1 MLEIQTNKTKG
12 YILSI
17 IERLD
22 IIETRLD
29 KMIDIHVK
37 KKV

>member
-1 MLEIQTNKTKG
+1 MKSKG

-17 IERLD
+17 IERLE

-29 KMIDIHVK
+29 KIIDKFVK
-37 KKV
+37 

>member
-1 MLEIQTNKTKG
+1 MKSKG

-17 IERLD
+17 IERLE

-29 KMIDIHVK
+29 KMIDKHVK
-37 KKV
+37 